1 MRVVAD
7 RTKCGGMGICEGI
20 DPERFQV
27 QSDGKTQVLK
37 DALDDEHAREV
48 AQEAVDMCPTEALRI
63 DD

>member
-48 AQEAVDMCPTEALRI
+48 A
-63 DD
+63 